1 MVKVRNH
8 LLNRYATRVRP
19 DKVRLTN
26 GHRLVQLLEKRD
38 GAKYETI
45 VFVRVQKTALYQGQ
59 IRLIRGSIQNLGKGW
74 KRVSGIIY
82 FYGAD
87 QLRDS
92 LLTQKKWTG

>member
-1 MVKVRNH
+1 
-8 LLNRYATRVRP
+8 
-19 DKVRLTN
+19 
-26 GHRLVQLLEKRD
+26 
-38 GAKYETI
+38 
-45 VFVRVQKTALYQGQ
+45 VRVQKTALYQGQ